1 MNMLQAI
8 VLAIVQGI
16 TEFLPVS
23 STAHL
28 ILVPWFL
35 GWRDPGLA
43 FDIAVHAGTLV
54 AVLVYFRKD
63 WAGLLK
69 SVVRKGN
76 LSQEAVGE
84 NRRLLLFLM
93 VATLPGALAGLA
105 LKSYASHEFRH
116 PFVIAGTLI
125 GVALLMWQADR
136 LSGGKGTQDPG
147 GLTLTHALILG
158 SAQALAIVPG
168 VSRAGA
174 TITAGLFLGLSRPAA
189 ARVSFLM
196 SAPLIGGAVLKTGLD
211 VVREGGA
218 ELAGTD
224 LALWPTLVGVVASGL
239 VGFAVIAWLLRYLEQ
254 KTFRIFVIYRIL
266 LGVLICFAGW
276 GLRHHLN

>member
-1 MNMLQAI
+1 MSFIINMLQAI

-16 TEFLPVS
+16 TEFLPIS

-35 GWRDPGLA
+35 AWRDPGLA

-54 AVLVYFRKD
+54 AVLVYFRED
-63 WAGLLK
+63 WVGLLK

-76 LSQEAVGE
+76 LSQEAARE
-84 NRRLLLFLM
+84 NRHLLLFLM
-93 VATLPGALAGLA
+93 VATLPGALAGLV
-105 LKSYASHEFRH
+105 LKSYAEHEFRH

-125 GVALLMWQADR
+125 GGALLMWQADR
-136 LSGGKGTQDPG
+136 LSGGKGTQDSG
-147 GLTLTHALILG
+147 RLTLAHAWILG

-174 TITAGLFLGLSRPAA
+174 TITAGLFLGLGRPAA

-196 SAPLIGGAVLKTGLD
+196 SAPIIGGAVLKTGLD

-218 ELAGTD
+218 ELA
-224 LALWPTLVGVVASGL
+224 LWPTLVGVVASGL
-239 VGFAVIAWLLRYLEQ
+239 VGYAVIAWLLRYLEQ
-254 KTFRIFVIYRIL
+254 KTFRIFIIYRIL
-266 LGVLICFAGW
+266 LGVLICIAGW

>member
-16 TEFLPVS
+16 TEFLPIS

-35 GWRDPGLA
+35 AWRDPGLA

-54 AVLVYFRKD
+54 AVLVYFRED
-63 WAGLLK
+63 WVGLLK

-76 LSQEAVGE
+76 LSQEAARE
-84 NRRLLLFLM
+84 NRHLLLFLM
-93 VATLPGALAGLA
+93 VATLPGALAGLV
-105 LKSYASHEFRH
+105 LKSYAEHEFRH

-125 GVALLMWQADR
+125 GGALLMWQADR
-136 LSGGKGTQDPG
+136 LSGGKGTQDSG
-147 GLTLTHALILG
+147 RLTLAHALILG

-174 TITAGLFLGLSRPAA
+174 TITAGLFLGLGRPAA

-196 SAPLIGGAVLKTGLD
+196 SAPIIGGAVLKTGLD

-218 ELAGTD
+218 ELA
-224 LALWPTLVGVVASGL
+224 LWPTLVGVVASGL
-239 VGFAVIAWLLRYLEQ
+239 VGYAVIAWLLRYLEQ
-254 KTFRIFVIYRIL
+254 KTFRIFIIYRIL
-266 LGVLICFAGW
+266 LGVLVCIAGW

>member
-1 MNMLQAI
+1 MTMLQAVI
-8 VLAIVQGI
+8 LAIVQGI
-16 TEFLPVS
+16 TEFLPIS

-35 GWRDPGLA
+35 GWRDPGFA

-63 WAGLLK
+63 WVGLLK
-69 SVVRKGN
+69 SVVGKGK
-76 LSQEAVGE
+76 LSEEAVGK

-93 VATLPGALAGLA
+93 VATLPGALAGFA
-105 LKSYASHEFRH
+105 LKSYAEHEFRH

-174 TITAGLFLGLSRPAA
+174 TITAGLFLGLGRPAA

-196 SAPLIGGAVLKTGLD
+196 SAPIIGGAALKTGWD
-211 VVREGGA
+211 VARAGGA
-218 ELAGTD
+218 E
-224 LALWPTLVGVVASGL
+224 LALWPTLVGVVISGL
-239 VGFAVIAWLLRYLEQ
+239 VGYAVIAWLLRYLEQ

-266 LGVLICFAGW
+266 LGVLICVAGW

>member
-16 TEFLPVS
+16 TEFLPIS

-35 GWRDPGLA
+35 AWRDPGLA

-54 AVLVYFRKD
+54 AVLVYFRED
-63 WAGLLK
+63 WVGLLK
-69 SVVRKGN
+69 NVVRKGN
-76 LSQEAVGE
+76 LSQEAARE
-84 NRRLLLFLM
+84 NRHLLLFLM
-93 VATLPGALAGLA
+93 VATLPGALAGLV
-105 LKSYASHEFRH
+105 LKSYAEHEFRH

-125 GVALLMWQADR
+125 GGALLMWQADR
-136 LSGGKGTQDPG
+136 LSGGKGTQDSG
-147 GLTLTHALILG
+147 RLTLAHALILG

-174 TITAGLFLGLSRPAA
+174 TITAGLFLGLGRPAA

-196 SAPLIGGAVLKTGLD
+196 SAPIIGGAVLKTGLD

-218 ELAGTD
+218 ELA
-224 LALWPTLVGVVASGL
+224 LWPTLVGVVASGL
-239 VGFAVIAWLLRYLEQ
+239 VGYAVIAWLLRYLEQ
-254 KTFRIFVIYRIL
+254 KTFRIFIIYRIL
-266 LGVLICFAGW
+266 LGVLICIAGW

>member
-1 MNMLQAI
+1 MTILQAI

-16 TEFLPVS
+16 TEFLPIS

-35 GWRDPGLA
+35 NWRDPGFA
-43 FDIAVHAGTLV
+43 FDIAVHVGTLV
-54 AVLVYFRKD
+54 AVLIYFRRD
-63 WAGLLK
+63 WLDIAKGTIG
-69 SVVRKGN
+69 KGN
-76 LSQEAVGE
+76 LSPEAISK
-84 NRRLLLFLM
+84 NRRLLLFLI
-93 VATLPGALAGLA
+93 VATVPGALAGFA
-105 LKSYASHEFRH
+105 LKSYAEHEFRH

-136 LSGGKGTQDPG
+136 LGRRTKSPDS
-147 GLTLTHALILG
+147 LTLVHALLLG
-158 SAQALAIVPG
+158 SAQAFAIVPG

-174 TITAGLFLGLSRPAA
+174 TITAGLFLGLGRPAA

-196 SAPLIGGAVLKTGLD
+196 SAPIIGGAALKTGLD
-211 VVREGGA
+211 VIQEGGA
-218 ELAGTD
+218 E
-224 LALWPTLVGVVASGL
+224 LALWPTLVGVVVSGL
-239 VGFAVIAWLLRYLEQ
+239 VGYAVIAWLLRYLEQ

-266 LGVLICFAGW
+266 LGVLICLAW